1 MTKYK
6 VNLENVNVLTVIKK
20 HSKRGNS
27 YLVLVSEYDDQ
38 IVNFYFPDFDSDL
51 DFETLK
57 GIHTLTVEITISKIS
72 SVKVLN
78 VR

>member
-27 YLVLVSEYDDQ
+27 YLVLVSEYEDQ
-38 IVNFYFPDFDSDL
+38 IINFYFPDFDSDL
-51 DFETLK
+51 EFEDLK
-57 GIHTLTVEITISKIS
+57 GIHTSTVEITVSKIS